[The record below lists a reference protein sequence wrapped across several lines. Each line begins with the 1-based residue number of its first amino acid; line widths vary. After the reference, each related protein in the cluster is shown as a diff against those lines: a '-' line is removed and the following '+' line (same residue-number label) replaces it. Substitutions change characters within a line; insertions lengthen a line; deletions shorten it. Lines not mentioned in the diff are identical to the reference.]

1 MVKKQELTP
10 NEIVDYRD
18 FKLLLHK
25 QINALHLMQIWR
37 RGGKTPMPLSP
48 EAYGV
53 VLDNAIRIFRT
64 LRNNLP

>member
-1 MVKKQELTP
+1 MP

-37 RGGKTPMPLSP
+37 RGGKPPMPLSP

-53 VLDNAIRIFRT
+53 VLANAIRIFRT

>member
-1 MVKKQELTP
+1 MEKNQELTP

-25 QINALHLMQIWR
+25 QINAHHLMQIWR